1 MVVAGVRVGLAVG
14 DLDAAVLV
22 VQEDEADADRA
33 EGEAG
38 DEPHPLR
45 GREPA
50 DLVEHLARG
59 LGARDVRVDAR
70 GEGEQD
76 ALRAHAGL
84 EPEVPHGADHDR
96 HAGHKI
102 HGAGLGHREAAGPD
116 EQEEVAELL
125 DELVINC
132 TRRHDPALAA
142 LAPQERVG
150 DEDAVDEV
158 VPEVACVEIKILRRV
173 RAESSRRPPRHR
185 CDACSMAWRCRFLAA
200 RPSQDGRV
208 IAEK

>member
-1 MVVAGVRVGLAVG
+1 MNNAMVQAARRCLHAGLPAFSLPEDGLIISRINDIANHFFPDGQHQPFAMEVWIP
-14 DLDAAVLV
+14 
-22 VQEDEADADRA
+22 DEA
-33 EGEAG
+33 EA
-38 DEPHPLR
+38 LR

-84 EPEVPHGADHDR
+84 EPEVPRGADHDG
-96 HAGHKI
+96 HAGHEV

-185 CDACSMAWRCRFLAA
+185 RDACS
-200 RPSQDGRV
+200 
-208 IAEK
+208 IA